1 LSPFFASTICFCKH
15 QSWLETS
22 AKIKRGK
29 SSMDP
34 YLLSVASKTEA
45 FMPST
50 SSSLFLAGL
59 VHVPEICLRIHPL
72 PKSGMGLRQGTEN
85 QDGSRLDLRR
95 RRPPRSS
102 SEATEGRTMGA
113 GWERGTSNQ
122 PALREEALR
131 DVAANEARAEHK
143 HVPRLRRRGHRRR
156 RRHGGDSWN
165 HPDSGSCPARLLWGA
180 INLDDWITNSPF
192 TVAKLID

>member
-1 LSPFFASTICFCKH
+1 VDTLQAGTALSGI
-15 QSWLETS
+15 E
-22 AKIKRGK
+22 
-29 SSMDP
+29 
-34 YLLSVASKTEA
+34 
-45 FMPST
+45 
-50 SSSLFLAGL
+50 
-59 VHVPEICLRIHPL
+59 
-72 PKSGMGLRQGTEN
+72 
-85 QDGSRLDLRR
+85 DGSLHAQHLELPLLGGTCARPGDL
-95 RRPPRSS
+95 
-102 SEATEGRTMGA
+102 
-113 GWERGTSNQ
+113 